1 MFTVKLDKIPEN
13 ISFSLVQNLTQPYIT
28 TRQGEY
34 SDSQHTEKQIVYSK
48 RTDGDLLLLKL
59 CKSRKWLIPN
69 QYLPLLKDGILRR
82 LTLLLYLSKPTYRA
96 KEKIMKKHH
105 IKKETVFHHISHT
118 VERKISTEI
127 FSTNFKVFDIV
138 MRQQDS
144 LRRRDSPRGVSLGGL
159 GGDVAPCSSNP
170 GPILD
175 QNMLFCCI
183 SRNMSS
189 SLRLER

>member
-1 MFTVKLDKIPEN
+1 MFVTHLKWAGMFTVKLDKIPEN
-13 ISFSLVQNLTQPYIT
+13 ISFSLIQNLTQPYIT

-34 SDSQHTEKQIVYSK
+34 SDSEHTEKQIVYSK
-48 RTDGDLLLLKL
+48 RTDGKL
-59 CKSRKWLIPN
+59 CKNRKWLIPY

-144 LRRRDSPRGVSLGGL
+144 LRRRDSPRGVSLGVL
-159 GGDVAPCSSNP
+159 SGDVPPCSPNP
-170 GPILD
+170 RPIL
-175 QNMLFCCI
+175 I
-183 SRNMSS
+183 K
-189 SLRLER
+189 

>member
-1 MFTVKLDKIPEN
+1 
-13 ISFSLVQNLTQPYIT
+13 
-28 TRQGEY
+28 
-34 SDSQHTEKQIVYSK
+34 
-48 RTDGDLLLLKL
+48 
-59 CKSRKWLIPN
+59 
-69 QYLPLLKDGILRR
+69 
-82 LTLLLYLSKPTYRA
+82 
-96 KEKIMKKHH
+96 MKKHH

-144 LRRRDSPRGVSLGGL
+144 LRRRDSPRGVSLGVL
-159 GGDVAPCSSNP
+159 GGDVPPCSPNP

-183 SRNMSS
+183 SRKYIIITQIRTLTKNFLKSIS
-189 SLRLER
+189 NPRACFSFFLTHLEFKRQIPSYTPLVRLKTMHYSRKTGLYPFSGRKGPHTLWGSTDLSDLYKGDYQPTNYRFID